1 MTNKKTDS
9 VLFENVIHYL
19 PRSLADEIAYL
30 SPQKADELRLRL
42 GGACSLTFDG
52 KSIPLETTLDRADI
66 DSIVKKMCDGSLYAH
81 RETIS
86 NGYITLKN
94 GVRVGICGRAVT
106 EGGKIHGIYDINAL
120 CIRIPHDVYGIGEPI
135 IRLMR
140 ASRYS
145 EGVLIYSAPGVGKTT
160 LLRSLITSLAG
171 GESPKRL
178 AVIDT
183 RGELGCRLPKGL
195 CVDILSGYPKATG
208 IEIAARTLNPEII
221 VCDEIGADTT
231 EAAAIKA
238 AHNCGVPLLASSHAK
253 TLPELLR
260 RTGIAL
266 LHDAKIFG
274 AYVGISRGN
283 GKDYRYDIARSR
295 DANAVV

>member
-1 MTNKKTDS
+1 MKDQKTDRIFYGS
-9 VLFENVIHYL
+9 VLHYL
-19 PRSLADEIAYL
+19 PKALADEIINL

-52 KSIPLETTLDRADI
+52 KSIPLDTRLDRADI
-66 DSIVKKMCDGSLYAH
+66 DAIVKKMCDGSIYAY
-81 RETIS
+81 RETIN
-86 NGYITLKN
+86 NGYITLKS

-106 EGGKIHGIYDINAL
+106 EGGRIHGIYDINAL
-120 CIRIPHDVYGIGEPI
+120 CIRIPHDINGIGEPI
-135 IRLMR
+135 IKLMK
-140 ASRYS
+140 ASHYS

-171 GESPKRL
+171 GDNPKRV

-183 RGELGCRLPKGL
+183 RGELGCRLEGGL
-195 CVDILSGYPKATG
+195 CADILSGYPKATG
-208 IEIAARTLNPEII
+208 IEIAARTLNPEVI
-221 VCDEIGADTT
+221 VCDEIGADTS

-253 TLPELLR
+253 SLPELLR

-283 GKDYRYDIARSR
+283 GKDYRYDMTRSR